1 MDLLKSINSFTQKAY
16 NLAAQRYHLLFNNE
30 MNEKEYDRK
39 LLNDFAARF
48 NKDSLVC
55 DAGCGPSAH
64 IGRYLFDKGIKVI
77 GVDISEKC
85 IEIAKLY
92 NPDMKFECADFS
104 DLPFDDNSF
113 DGVISYYSI
122 INTPKIYVNKIFTEF
137 RRVLKTN
144 GYLLVAVKEGTTEGY
159 NDELL
164 GIKTKNYFS
173 LFTKDE
179 IISYFKESGFTL
191 EFIDQ
196 RNPYDFEISNERIFA
211 IGKNSDHAK

>member
-1 MDLLKSINSFTQKAY
+1 MTTLLMGLYLTTQ
-16 NLAAQRYHLLFNNE
+16 LQ
-30 MNEKEYDRK
+30 
-39 LLNDFAARF
+39 
-48 NKDSLVC
+48 
-55 DAGCGPSAH
+55 
-64 IGRYLFDKGIKVI
+64 
-77 GVDISEKC
+77 
-85 IEIAKLY
+85 
-92 NPDMKFECADFS
+92 
-104 DLPFDDNSF
+104 
-113 DGVISYYSI
+113 
-122 INTPKIYVNKIFTEF
+122 IFTEF